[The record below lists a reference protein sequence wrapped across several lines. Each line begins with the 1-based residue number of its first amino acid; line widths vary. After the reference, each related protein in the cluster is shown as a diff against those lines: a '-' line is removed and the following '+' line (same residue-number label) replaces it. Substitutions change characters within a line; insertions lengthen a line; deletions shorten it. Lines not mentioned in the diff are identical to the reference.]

1 MNLIRFTNIMDGDII
16 QTVTMRR
23 GKGMTIYQHMSLWQ
37 RRFRVSRL
45 FQALLILMFWALGEG
60 IVRVTGLTIPG
71 AIVGL
76 LIMLALLAGKWL
88 RVRTVRRGA
97 QWYLA
102 EMLLFFVPAVLAVL
116 DHPEFLGL
124 LGLKIL
130 AVIVLGTLTVMTVT
144 AGAIDLCYCLT
155 RLEKEDVDVAK

>member
-1 MNLIRFTNIMDGDII
+1 
-16 QTVTMRR
+16 
-23 GKGMTIYQHMSLWQ
+23 MTIYQRMSFWL
-37 RRFRVSRL
+37 RRFRLSRP
-45 FQALLILMFWALGEG
+45 FQALLILLFWALGEA
-60 IVRVTGLTIPG
+60 IVRITGIAIPG

-76 LIMLALLAGKWL
+76 LIMLALLVGKRL

-97 QWYLA
+97 EWYLA

-124 LGLKIL
+124 LGVKIL

-144 AGAIDLCYCLT
+144 AGAIDLCY
-155 RLEKEDVDVAK
+155 RLGKEDVDVAK

>member
-1 MNLIRFTNIMDGDII
+1 
-16 QTVTMRR
+16 
-23 GKGMTIYQHMSLWQ
+23 MSLWL
-37 RRFRVSRL
+37 RRFRQSSP
-45 FQALLILMFWALGEG
+45 FQALVILLFWALGEA
-60 IVRVTGLTIPG
+60 IVRVTGLAIPG
-71 AIVGL
+71 SIVGL
-76 LIMLALLAGKWL
+76 LIMLALLVGKRL

-97 QWYLA
+97 EWYLA

-144 AGAIDLCYCLT
+144 AGAIDICY
-155 RLEKEDVDVAK
+155 RLGKEDVDVAK

>member
-1 MNLIRFTNIMDGDII
+1 
-16 QTVTMRR
+16 
-23 GKGMTIYQHMSLWQ
+23 MTIYQHMSLWL
-37 RRFRVSRL
+37 RRFRQSSP
-45 FQALLILMFWALGEG
+45 FQALVILLFWALGEA
-60 IVRVTGLTIPG
+60 IVRVTGLAIPG
-71 AIVGL
+71 SIVGL
-76 LIMLALLAGKWL
+76 LIMLALLVGKRL

-97 QWYLA
+97 EWYLA

-144 AGAIDLCYCLT
+144 AGAIDICY
-155 RLEKEDVDVAK
+155 RLGKEDVDVAK